1 MLKLFFRRNRII
13 LCIFRD
19 LFIYSLLFICLMI
32 DMIPVAKCEV
42 QYNLPNEKYDTIA
55 PSIPPGELTAQNIRF
70 RSDQKYDVYSGPG
83 KDYLRA
89 SNGKATVSTN
99 DWIQV
104 FGREDGWILI
114 QYAIDKDHMRF
125 GWISEKALPEFAAV
139 KKLVFSPQRATLLNT
154 TVVTDDPLFS
164 QSALV
169 TLPEGAVIYHLADM
183 GDWSYIESI
192 SGDDVRGFVKHDLI
206 RLGTVY
212 DLKNCP
218 SNDGTQILSGTII
231 IEQNNVEVEIE
242 PCLFDN
248 DRRITVSGFNIYDN
262 IAGDLLLTI
271 NTTNT
276 SGKFVSTGEL
286 PTSTTSLRIVPIFS
300 GSKEAG
306 DEWTVILE
314 W

>member
-1 MLKLFFRRNRII
+1 MLKMFFRRNRII

-139 KKLVFSPQRATLLNT
+139 KKLVFSR
-154 TVVTDDPLFS
+154 
-164 QSALV
+164 
-169 TLPEGAVIYHLADM
+169 
-183 GDWSYIESI
+183 
-192 SGDDVRGFVKHDLI
+192 K
-206 RLGTVY
+206 
-212 DLKNCP
+212 
-218 SNDGTQILSGTII
+218 
-231 IEQNNVEVEIE
+231 E
-242 PCLFDN
+242 PHF
-248 DRRITVSGFNIYDN
+248 
-262 IAGDLLLTI
+262 
-271 NTTNT
+271 
-276 SGKFVSTGEL
+276 
-286 PTSTTSLRIVPIFS
+286 
-300 GSKEAG
+300 
-306 DEWTVILE
+306 
-314 W
+314 